1 MHRVADS
8 MLGGIDEFEEVT
20 EPATTRVA
28 EDPEWAVDFG
38 DPEVMRNI
46 EAGLNPDGT
55 TPAGNTGTT
64 RSGFKPK
71 QTWTRNLPWM
81 MSGIMGLKEMLTPAD
96 YGNAD
101 MILDAAY
108 RVGQPVSVGTEY
120 IGDYRRRDPF
130 DERYLMNIINQNRA
144 AANRNMMNFS
154 GGNRAIGMA
163 GILTNDLTSQM
174 SLAEAARKAYL
185 ANRAD
190 DADVATFN
198 KDTNKHNATAQNTR
212 NLSLAQLNSGRQSA
226 MLSGIAQ
233 GARLRQAIKDQRDA
247 AISANLT
254 NFAQGLGDLG
264 KENGYY
270 NMLGGLNE
278 EGILK
283 YFYGDDWKTKFNN
296 VNV

>member
-1 MHRVADS
+1 
-8 MLGGIDEFEEVT
+8 
-20 EPATTRVA
+20 
-28 EDPEWAVDFG
+28 
-38 DPEVMRNI
+38 
-46 EAGLNPDGT
+46 
-55 TPAGNTGTT
+55 
-64 RSGFKPK
+64 
-71 QTWTRNLPWM
+71 
-81 MSGIMGLKEMLTPAD
+81 
-96 YGNAD
+96 
-101 MILDAAY
+101 
-108 RVGQPVSVGTEY
+108 
-120 IGDYRRRDPF
+120 
-130 DERYLMNIINQNRA
+130 MNIINQNRA
-144 AANRNMMNFS
+144 ATNRNMMNFS

-174 SLAEAARKAYL
+174 SLADAARQAYL

-198 KDTNKHNATAQNTR
+198 KDTNKYNATAQNTR

-270 NMLGGLNE
+270 NMLGGLNG